1 MSTILVVD
9 DEEDVRVMLKTALN
23 RNGCQVSTAASGR
36 EALALYKNEG
46 FDLVITDLVMPDVSG
61 IDLIMELRNL
71 NSDVNII
78 AISGGGGITG
88 RFEYLPIAKLIGAN
102 HIFSKPFS
110 LAEMR
115 KAVDSMLLEAS

>member
-1 MSTILVVD
+1 MSKILVVD
-9 DEEDVRVMLKTALN
+9 DEEDVRVMLKTALH
-23 RNGCQVSTAASGR
+23 REGCNVSTAASGR

-46 FDLVITDLVMPDVSG
+46 FDLVITDMVMPDVSG

-71 NSDVNII
+71 NAEINII

-110 LAEMR
+110 LAEIR

>member
-71 NSDVNII
+71 NSGVNII

-102 HIFSKPFS
+102 YIFSKPFS